1 MKKYKRKILC
11 ISMIFLILLISPMV
25 SFAHSGRTDS
35 RGENKDNNKIGSD
48 FKIDI
53 KRIFHLY

>member
-1 MKKYKRKILC
+1 
-11 ISMIFLILLISPMV
+11 MV

-53 KRIFHLY
+53 KRMFHLY

>member
-1 MKKYKRKILC
+1 
-11 ISMIFLILLISPMV
+11 MIFLILLISPIA

-35 RGENKDNNKIGSD
+35 RDENKDNNKIGSD

-53 KRIFHLY
+53 KRMFHLY

>member
-1 MKKYKRKILC
+1 
-11 ISMIFLILLISPMV
+11 MIFFILLISPMV

-53 KRIFHLY
+53 KRMFHLY